1 MPDVTLTNRPGGPS
15 AGQDARATDRLGGV
29 VARPDACIAERPGVS
44 GLPLMLPQT
53 RLALSTGARAPPID
67 QDETPRDWIRP
78 RRREVRFQA
87 RSSFFPFLFSLPL
100 GPPSSPFTR

>member
-53 RLALSTGARAPPID
+53 RLDLSTGARTPPID
-67 QDETPRDWIRP
+67 QDEAPRDWIR
-78 RRREVRFQA
+78 
-87 RSSFFPFLFSLPL
+87 SWWPFLFSLPL
-100 GPPSSPFTR
+100 GP